1 MSPVDPLALNTALA
15 NSPGFCISTGSTFS
29 FALAFLECFL
39 GVNAIFAAVVGVS
52 QRPMLTGEL
61 SLEGSKPQPREAC
74 VICFLFVVVW
84 MRTSLRGAE
93 ICTLGP

>member
-15 NSPGFCISTGSTFS
+15 NSPGFRISTGSHFS

-52 QRPMLTGEL
+52 HKPMLTGEL
-61 SLEGSKPQPREAC
+61 SLEGSRPQPREAC
-74 VICFLFVVVW
+74 VILFVVVW
-84 MRTSLRGAE
+84 IRMSLRGAE
-93 ICTLGP
+93 ICTFGP